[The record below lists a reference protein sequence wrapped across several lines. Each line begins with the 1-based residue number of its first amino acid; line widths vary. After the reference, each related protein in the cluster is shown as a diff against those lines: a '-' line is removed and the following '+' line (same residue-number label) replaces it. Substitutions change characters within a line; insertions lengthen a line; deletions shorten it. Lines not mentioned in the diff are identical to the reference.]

1 LNLREKIFSNLGWK
15 IAAFLLALVL
25 WFHVATE
32 KTYERTFPVKIHV
45 FGLNKSLQ
53 VESIE
58 PATTAVSTVATGK
71 QLLQLM
77 LSGGLIAY
85 IDLSNVLG
93 PGQYEYTINL
103 SSLHDIDISVYRGLT
118 FVGGEHFVITVKP
131 RA

>member
-1 LNLREKIFSNLGWK
+1 LNLKEKLFSNLGWK

-32 KTYERTFPVKIHV
+32 KTYEKTFPVKIQAV
-45 FGLNKSLQ
+45 GLRRNLQ
-53 VESIE
+53 VENIE

-77 LSGGLIAY
+77 LSGGIRAY
-85 IDLSNVLG
+85 INLSNVFG

-103 SSLHDIDISVYRGLT
+103 SNLHDIDVSVYRGLT
-118 FVGGEHFVITVKP
+118 IVGGDHFVITVKP
-131 RA
+131 RT

>member
-1 LNLREKIFSNLGWK
+1 MNLKEKLFSNLGWK

-32 KTYERTFPVKIHV
+32 KTYERTFPVKIQAV
-45 FGLNKSLQ
+45 DLRRNLQ

-58 PATTAVSTVATGK
+58 PPTTAISTVATGK

-77 LSGGLIAY
+77 LSGGVRAY
-85 IDLSNVLG
+85 INLSNVFA

-103 SSLHDIDISVYRGLT
+103 SNLHDIDVSVYRGLT
-118 FVGGEHFVITVKP
+118 IVGGDHFVITVKP
-131 RA
+131 RT